1 MRRLGLPIVLCFA
14 ALAGITATEG
24 RAQEPK
30 ADSATIARANKPII
44 RTGELVGVLGSTGL
58 AMILDQALR
67 DRIHDPHDSF
77 GRTASDIGNAIG
89 SGYVYPTLLALAI
102 GGKAL
107 GSKGLYG
114 VSSRA
119 LKSTLVAGAGGM
131 VLKVIIGR
139 ERPARS
145 PDSPFAFHPISFKD
159 NAFPSGHTTVA
170 FALAT
175 SFAREIEGQW
185 DDAIFFTLATLTA
198 YSRMHDD
205 KHWASDVVF
214 GAGVGILASRFVH
227 RREAKI
233 AIGRGL
239 VGASF
244 SF

>member
-1 MRRLGLPIVLCFA
+1 MQARHGVVMLLAAIGLA
-14 ALAGITATEG
+14 AGPVG
-24 RAQEPK
+24 AQEPK

-44 RTGELVGVLGSTGL
+44 RPGELAGVLGTTGL

-67 DRIHDPHDSF
+67 NRIHDPHDRF
-77 GRTASDIGNAIG
+77 GRTASDVGNAIG

-131 VLKVIIGR
+131 VLKVMIGR
-139 ERPARS
+139 ERPTNS
-145 PDSPFAFHPISFKD
+145 PESPFAFHPVSFKD
-159 NAFPSGHTTVA
+159 NSFPSGHTTVA

-214 GAGVGILASRFVH
+214 GAGVGILSARFVH

-233 AIGRGL
+233 AVGSGRIA
-239 VGASF
+239 VSVAF
-244 SF
+244 